1 MFTIR
6 FKTVAYRPDMQVT
19 LRNAV
24 DGWGHDIPGI
34 YEKDEWRFEL
44 PEGRY
49 PAGIEF
55 KFVLERTYWM
65 GGANL
70 QRPAFAGADHVL
82 AAPEVVFPPMSE
94 VLVENSRFQQTFFA
108 PDLDENRVYD
118 VIVIG
123 SGIGG
128 GILADQLSDLGATVL
143 VLEAGS
149 ALFPTHVANLPRQH
163 LIGQFD
169 KHVWRLY
176 DQYKVVNYTNAAGS
190 NFIGGQAFNLGGR
203 SMFWG
208 GLIPRM
214 TWWELEPWPQPVRWF
229 LENAGYQRA
238 EDLIYWPSAPS
249 QYQQQFKTLLNGSL
263 PDFDHFDAP
272 VAVRQL
278 NPTFG
283 TIPSGLFSA
292 GDLLTESRLTDD
304 PAGNNRLIVNLN
316 HAVTR
321 IETAAGKATRVV
333 AYDLLVQKERSYA
346 GKAVVL
352 AAGTIE
358 SAKIAK
364 LSGLA
369 DPNGQIGIGITDH
382 PIFFTHFMI
391 PQGTPHHSTDS
402 QSKTLSRHKQ
412 AARNAHPYNMVIELG
427 TDLNQGRY
435 VDPDLLRRHREAKG
449 NAMLCEV
456 VFLFDADLMPGNRV
470 DQNGPSFVK
479 PDIAMQESPS
489 ANAFFGEINGVTN
502 AVIGQVGGI
511 PLLGQDLNLK
521 RAGLGGVAHEVG
533 TLRMGTGGAGVV
545 DENLK
550 FHAYDNLFACDLSVF
565 PTSPAANPTLTLA
578 ALSLRLADHIKILV

>member
-19 LRNAV
+19 LRSAA
-24 DGWGHDIPGI
+24 DGWTHDIPGI
-34 YEKDEWRFEL
+34 YEDDEWRFEL
-44 PEGRY
+44 PEASY
-49 PAGIEF
+49 PQGIEF

-70 QRPAFAGADHVL
+70 QRPAFAGADHVF
-82 AAPEVVFPPMSE
+82 AAPEVDFPPMSE

-149 ALFPTHVANLPRQH
+149 ALFPTHIANLPRQH

-176 DQYKVVNYTNAAGS
+176 DQYKVINYANAAGS

-229 LENAGYQRA
+229 LEDAGYQRA

-249 QYQQQFKTLLNGSL
+249 QYQQRFKAMLSGSL

-283 TIPSGLFSA
+283 TIPSGLFSS

-346 GKAVVL
+346 GKVVVL

-369 DPNGQIGIGITDH
+369 DPNGQIGMGITDH

-391 PQGTPHHSTDS
+391 PQGAPHHSTDS
-402 QSKTLSRHKQ
+402 QSKTLSRHKR
-412 AARNAHPYNMVIELG
+412 ATRNAHPYNMVIELG
-427 TDLNQGRY
+427 ADLNQGRY
-435 VDPDLLRRHREAKG
+435 VDPELMRRHREAKG

-456 VFLFDADLMPGNRV
+456 VFLFDADLIPGNRV
-470 DQNGPSFVK
+470 DQLGPSSVK
-479 PDIAMQESPS
+479 PVITMQESPS
-489 ANAFFGEINGVTN
+489 ANAFFGEIDTVKNGV
-502 AVIGQVGGI
+502 IGRLGGV
-511 PLLGQDLNLK
+511 PLLGQDLSLK

-533 TLRMGTGGAGVV
+533 TLRMGAGGAGAV

-550 FHAYDNLFACDLSVF
+550 FHGYDNLFACDLSVF

-578 ALSLRLADHIKILV
+578 ALSLRLADHIKTLV